1 MTEEE
6 KLKID
11 PNTADEIAL
20 QQLPGI
26 GPSLAKRIVDSRP
39 YSTLDDLENIRGIGG
54 SVLKRI
60 GPMLVF
66 EESLDRAEPG
76 EEEEMEEVEEYSE
89 KKPGVDIDPMLLS
102 PDGQRDEDVKFS
114 QPLDDTKIDAEA
126 IAAEVVEKKAEEP
139 PHPEVVKKPRLVRA
153 FSRTETIWLV
163 IGAGVL
169 SLIFSVLLS
178 MVILGGING
187 TLDFNQLQGLQQLE
201 NDVGVLENDL
211 VNLSSSL
218 DAFDQ
223 RLTPLEG
230 LTGRMTSVEDLTE
243 TLQSDVEEALVSV
256 EAMRSDLESLSDET
270 ARLSGR
276 VDRFDTF
283 LDGLHRLINELFAA
297 PSTESLPES

>member
-6 KLKID
+6 KLKIN

-39 YSTLDDLENIRGIGG
+39 YSTLDDLENIRGIGE

-60 GPMLVF
+60 GPMVVF

-89 KKPGVDIDPMLLS
+89 NKPGVDIEPMLLS
-102 PDGQRDEDVKFS
+102 PDGQGDEDEKIS
-114 QPLDDTKIDAEA
+114 QPLSEPKIEVETIDAEA
-126 IAAEVVEKKAEEP
+126 YDKKAKAPSRPDEE
-139 PHPEVVKKPRLVRA
+139 KKPRLVRA

-163 IGAGVL
+163 MGAGVL

-243 TLQSDVEEALVSV
+243 TLQSDVEEALLSV
-256 EAMRSDLESLSDET
+256 ETMRSDLESLSDET